1 MTHRRAILLLVL
13 ASAVLVALGAV
24 AYEWRFHQRV
34 ERVRRLPDDAD
45 AKTVIAALGRP
56 NDANQLS
63 GWPAAPQRP
72 ILWKYAGPLSFSG
85 CVQGDWPF
93 LALPERSVIVLILH
107 PETRQFS
114 GGALLTGREPAARV
128 LKRIDIRMSLDS
140 GGYYRMQL
148 AADANGELIG
158 DVDIQGPG
166 LSPLIN
172 GP

>member
-1 MTHRRAILLLVL
+1 MTHRRAILLLVF

-34 ERVRRLPDDAD
+34 ERVGRLPDDAD
-45 AKTVIAALGRP
+45 ANTVIAALGRP
-56 NDANQLS
+56 EDANQLS
-63 GWPAAPQRP
+63 GWLAAPQRP
-72 ILWKYAGPLSFSG
+72 MLWKYAGPLNFSG

-93 LALPERSVIVLILH
+93 LALPERSAIVLILH
-107 PETRQFS
+107 PETRQIS
-114 GGALLTGREPAARV
+114 GALLIGREPAVRV

-148 AADANGELIG
+148 AADANGGLIG